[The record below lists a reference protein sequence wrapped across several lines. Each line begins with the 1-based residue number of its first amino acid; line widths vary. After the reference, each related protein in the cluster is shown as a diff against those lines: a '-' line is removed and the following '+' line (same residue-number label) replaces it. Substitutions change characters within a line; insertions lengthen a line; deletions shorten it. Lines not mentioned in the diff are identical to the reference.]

1 MLQSKK
7 RTWVE
12 IDENKIVHNYHVM
25 DKHIHDTKIMA
36 VVKADAYHHGDVQVA
51 TLLEN
56 EGCDF
61 FAVSSVD
68 EAVRLRQN
76 GIKANILILGF
87 TPSEHFHYLH
97 ELDIIQCVFSTEFAQ
112 ELNTYATTQ
121 NVKIRVHIKVD
132 TGMGRIGFPCLDDNY
147 HIEEV
152 KAVYTCD
159 HLEVEGVF
167 SHFSVADTFD
177 RDDDEVYTFHQIE
190 LYERVLQDLAVAN
203 LPVKIKHIQNS
214 YGAINYP
221 DLPYDYARVG
231 ILLLGNTSDDAQ
243 PLKVPCELEPVLTW
257 KAQISC
263 VKQVKAGTYIGYGR
277 NYQAT
282 SDIQVATVAC
292 GYADGLNR
300 NASHKG
306 LQVLVKGKRCTI
318 IGNICM
324 DQFMI
329 DATGLDVHCE
339 DEVTIVGIDGDEV
352 IKIDELSRA
361 ANTINNESFTLLA
374 SRVPRFYIKKD

>member
-7 RTWVE
+7 RTWFI
-12 IDENKIVHNYHVM
+12 IDENKIVKNYHTM
-25 DKHIHDTKIMA
+25 KEHLGNTKVMA
-36 VVKADAYHHGDVQVA
+36 VVKADAYHHGDVEVSR
-51 TLLEN
+51 LLEA

-61 FAVSSVD
+61 FAVSSID
-68 EAVRLRQN
+68 EAVRLRQHQ
-76 GIKANILILGF
+76 IKGNILILGF

-97 ELDIIQCVFSTEFAQ
+97 EMKLTQCVFSTEFAN
-112 ELNTYATTQ
+112 ELQDYAKMHD
-121 NVKIRVHIKVD
+121 VIIDVHIKVD

-152 KAVYTCD
+152 KQVYNLD
-159 HLEVEGVF
+159 HLQVNGVF
-167 SHFSVADTFD
+167 SHFSVADSFD
-177 RDDDEVYTFHQIE
+177 HEDDEAYTFHQIE
-190 LYERVLQDLAVAN
+190 LYERVLQDLADAN
-203 LPVKIKHIQNS
+203 LPVAIKHIQNS

-231 ILLLGNTSDDAQ
+231 ILLLGNTSDDHQA
-243 PLKVPCELEPVLTW
+243 LKVPCQLEPVLTW

-263 VKQVKAGTYIGYGR
+263 VKDVPAHTYIGYGR
-277 NYQAT
+277 NYQT
-282 SDIQVATVAC
+282 RKPTRVATVAC

-306 LQVLVKGKRCTI
+306 LEVLVQGKRCPI

-329 DATGLDVHCE
+329 DATNVDVHCE
-339 DEVTIVGIDGDEV
+339 DVVTIVGKDGDDM

-361 ANTINNESFTLLA
+361 ANTINNESFTMLT
-374 SRVPRFYIKKD
+374 SRVPKFYIKKD